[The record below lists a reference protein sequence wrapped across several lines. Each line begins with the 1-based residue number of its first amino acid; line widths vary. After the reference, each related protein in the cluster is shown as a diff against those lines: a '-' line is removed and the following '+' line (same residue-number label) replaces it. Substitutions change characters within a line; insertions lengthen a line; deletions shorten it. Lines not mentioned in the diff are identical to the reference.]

1 MHSLGFFGQEKSNFQ
16 KKINKFC
23 RSLDIFFNYLK
34 NKFSGKYLEIW
45 IFPGRK
51 NTQNMHFS
59 KYLDQKLKKIYFENF
74 NQFFRPKIV
83 YHGDDIS
90 FDKKMDFSWHIEI
103 LGHFLISVT
112 LDKFSFFFENIF
124 LYDKNGH
131 TYQFS
136 CKNLKN

>member
-1 MHSLGFFGQEKSNFQ
+1 
-16 KKINKFC
+16 
-23 RSLDIFFNYLK
+23 
-34 NKFSGKYLEIW
+34 
-45 IFPGRK
+45 
-51 NTQNMHFS
+51 MHFS

-112 LDKFSFFFENIF
+112 LDNFSFFLKISFCMTKMDI
-124 LYDKNGH
+124 H
-131 TYQFS
+131 TNFHV
-136 CKNLKN
+136 KILKIEFIIE

>member
-1 MHSLGFFGQEKSNFQ
+1 
-16 KKINKFC
+16 
-23 RSLDIFFNYLK
+23 
-34 NKFSGKYLEIW
+34 
-45 IFPGRK
+45 
-51 NTQNMHFS
+51 MHFS

-112 LDKFSFFFENIF
+112 LDKFSGKYLEIWIF
-124 LYDKNGH
+124 PGRKNTQNMH
-131 TYQFS
+131 FS
-136 CKNLKN
+136 KYLDQKLKKKLFQKF

>member
-1 MHSLGFFGQEKSNFQ
+1 
-16 KKINKFC
+16 
-23 RSLDIFFNYLK
+23 
-34 NKFSGKYLEIW
+34 
-45 IFPGRK
+45 
-51 NTQNMHFS
+51 MHFS
-59 KYLDQKLKKIYFENF
+59 KYLDQKLKKIYFKNF
-74 NQFFRPKIV
+74 NPFFRPTRV

-112 LDKFSFFFENIF
+112 LDNFSFFFENIF